1 MLAAVNLRRC
11 FASLAA
17 LTVALAVALPVSASV
32 MIALDLPTL
41 VQRASHVMVV
51 RVESQHARWDAR
63 RRIVTDVS
71 LRVEESMK
79 GGAAPGALLV
89 LERFG
94 GAIGEVGMRVEGEP
108 MFADGSRVLV
118 FAVPSVADPAH
129 LRPLGM
135 AQGVMPIRARAAAN
149 GDDLVLPGG
158 DGLALMQRVNGA
170 LVAAPP
176 AIIAPRALS
185 DVRDTIGALLE
196 ARHGR

>member
-1 MLAAVNLRRC
+1 MLVGVNLRRC
-11 FASLAA
+11 FASLAVLA
-17 LTVALAVALPVSASV
+17 VALAVALPVSASV

-94 GAIGEVGMRVEGEP
+94 GAIGDVGMHVEGEP

-118 FAVPSVADPAH
+118 FAVRSVADPTH

-135 AQGVMPIRARAAAN
+135 AQGVMPIRARATAT

-158 DGLALMQRVNGA
+158 EGLALMQRVNGG

-176 AIIAPRALS
+176 AIIAPRAL
-185 DVRDTIGALLE
+185 DELRATIAALLG
-196 ARHGR
+196 ARHAR